1 MCDIIASVVSRLKSN
16 HDILDFVLGS
26 VVEQGVAHS
35 VDMVQS
41 QKTDVILL
49 CLMIDSILDE
59 LMRLSDATSAVGN
72 AKMSNN
78 DIMVIMGCLCE
89 FQTVSVSFN
98 KTVDVLSSHRD
109 IYRWHMDTLYST
121 V

>member
-1 MCDIIASVVSRLKSN
+1 MCDIASAVLRLKSN
-16 HDILDFVLGS
+16 HDILDFVLCS
-26 VVEQGVAHS
+26 VVEQGLARS
-35 VDMVQS
+35 VDLVKS

-59 LMRLSDATSAVGN
+59 LMHLSDATSAVGN

-89 FQTVSVSFN
+89 FQTVSISFN

-109 IYRWHMDTLYST
+109 IYRWHIDTLYST